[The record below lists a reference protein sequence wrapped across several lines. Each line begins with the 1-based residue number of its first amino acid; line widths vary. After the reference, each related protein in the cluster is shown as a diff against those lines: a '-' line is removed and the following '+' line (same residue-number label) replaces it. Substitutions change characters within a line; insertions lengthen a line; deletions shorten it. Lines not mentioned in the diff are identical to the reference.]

1 MTTPVTIR
9 RRMTQSMIA
18 QNDICAKRTEFDL
31 FHETLE
37 RGNVNR
43 VIGSG
48 YHAGNAEGYLQ
59 MMRGETLDVDRMV
72 DAGIKTFNRGI
83 EWDDY
88 TDRKVDEFS
97 WTFQPKTY
105 RAPHI
110 ELNQDQAVSIVE
122 QLIRFYWDKGYA
134 WDKEVVAVEF
144 RMNLPY
150 LGAPEGWDRGGA
162 VDLIVVDGGGGYI
175 LDDHKTSKKKWTKK
189 KGMPTNPQA
198 AWYLD
203 EWRTY
208 AKTNLVKFC
217 YDVMA
222 INVDSDT
229 LKAEPEF
236 ERRWAPRT
244 EAQIDMTLERGRDL
258 AKLIDQGGPFL
269 PNTESFLCSPH
280 YCDHWKIC
288 PYGST
293 LNFVDEP
300 QQ

>member
-1 MTTPVTIR
+1 
-9 RRMTQSMIA
+9 MIG
-18 QNDICAKRTEFDL
+18 QNDICMKRTEYDIFVD
-31 FHETLE
+31 TPQVA
-37 RGNVNR
+37 NVNR

-48 YHAGNAEGYLQ
+48 YHAGNAEGYQQL
-59 MMRGETLDVDRMV
+59 MHGFPRDVDKMV
-72 DAGIKTFNRGI
+72 EAGTWAFRRGV

-88 TDRKVDEFS
+88 VDRPVDEFS
-97 WTFQPKTY
+97 WTYQPKTY
-105 RAPHI
+105 RAPLI
-110 ELNQDQAVSIVE
+110 ILNEARATQAVE
-122 QLIRFYWDKGYA
+122 DLIRFYWSEHA
-134 WDKEVVAVEF
+134 WDLEVVAVEF

-150 LGAPEGWDRGGA
+150 PGAPAGWDRGGA
-162 VDLIVVDGGGGYI
+162 VDLILADGGGGYI

-189 KGMPTNPQA
+189 KGTPNNPQA

-208 AKTNLVKFC
+208 ANTDQVKFC

-222 INVDSDT
+222 INLDPDT
-229 LKAEPEF
+229 LLAKPEF
-236 ERRWAPRT
+236 ERRWAPRSQ
-244 EAQIDMTLERGRDL
+244 AQIDATLERGRDL

-280 YCDHWKIC
+280 YCDYWKIC

-300 QQ
+300 KATS